1 MRKPGR
7 LCTAR
12 GPGMRTAMDK
22 VTFTLDQNEKQDYY
36 VLAECEIKGVSYILV
51 TEEEEGD
58 AEAMIF
64 KNVAEDP
71 DGESTYE
78 LVEDEEEMNRAAA
91 ALEALLEDV
100 EIEL

>member
-1 MRKPGR
+1 ME
-7 LCTAR
+7 
-12 GPGMRTAMDK
+12 K

-36 VLAECEIKGVSYILV
+36 VLAEAIVEGSSYILV

-71 DGESTYE
+71 DGESVYE
-78 LVEDEEEMNRAAA
+78 LVDDEEELNRAAD
-91 ALEALLEDV
+91 ALSELLENID
-100 EIEL
+100 IER